1 VQGRICTH
9 ASTVMVDGSA
19 GAVAGVVGVS
29 AQ

>member
-1 VQGRICTH
+1 MH

-29 AQ
+29 GQ